1 MATILFF
8 KEKKEQFKKNLKHL
22 CSGKSIWN
30 RKIEE
35 KDNVYMFLLH

>member
-1 MATILFF
+1 MTTILFF

-22 CSGKSIWN
+22 CFKSIWN